1 MIWLMDL
8 KLDILVLAAHP
19 DDAELGCGGTI
30 AKHVTLGHR
39 VGVVDF
45 TRGELGTRGTV
56 ETRDAEAAAS
66 SALLGLSIRENLNFR
81 DGFYMNDEQH
91 QIEVAKVIRKYQPE
105 IVLAN
110 AVYDRHPDHGKG
122 AELSFNACF
131 ISGLVKIETTGQDGE
146 KQLPWRPKA
155 LYHFIQ
161 SQYIQPDFIVDISDY
176 WITKMN
182 SIRAFKSQ
190 FYDPQNNDPET
201 YISNPGFMKMLESRA
216 QEYGH
221 AIGVKFGEGFTVRR
235 SIGVD
240 GLFSLR

>member
-1 MIWLMDL
+1 MNI

-30 AKHVTLGHR
+30 AKHVALGHK

-56 ETRDAEAAAS
+56 QTRDAEAAES
-66 SALLGLSIRENLNFR
+66 SKILGLSVRENLNFR
-81 DGFYMNDEQH
+81 DGFFQNDEFH
-91 QIEVAKVIRKYQPE
+91 KTEIARVIRKYQPE

-110 AVYDRHPDHGKG
+110 AIYDRHPDHGKG
-122 AELSFNACF
+122 A
-131 ISGLVKIETTGQDGE
+131 GLTFDAFFLAGLIKIETTDEGK
-146 KQLPWRPKA
+146 KQSPWRPKV

-161 SQYIQPDFIVDISDY
+161 SQYIQPDFIVDISEY
-176 WITKMN
+176 LSTKMD
-182 SIRAFKSQ
+182 SIRAFKTQ
-190 FYDPQNNDPET
+190 FYDPQSNEPET
-201 YISNPGFMKMLESRA
+201 YISNPSFMKMLESRA

-221 AIGVKFGEGFTVRR
+221 AIGVKAGEGFTVRR

-240 GLFSLR
+240 HLFSIK